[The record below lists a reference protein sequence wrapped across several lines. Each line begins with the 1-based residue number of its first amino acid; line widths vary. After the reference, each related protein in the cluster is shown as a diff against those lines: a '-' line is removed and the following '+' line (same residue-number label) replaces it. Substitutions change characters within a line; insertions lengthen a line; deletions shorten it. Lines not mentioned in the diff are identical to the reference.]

1 MTITQRVVRNARRRG
16 VTIVSRKRWGTL
28 RVLTYQWRRINKK
41 HSLLPTKPADTLWQ
55 HITVTRPSGDF
66 NADVRKVEDIG
77 WFRFGTGT
85 SYNFLVDMTTGKVAL
100 GMPLDAKG
108 AHTLN
113 EKHIPGYSYD
123 QNAVSLAVAVIGM
136 PDTPLSHDA
145 KLAITRLV
153 AAMIDE
159 GALTMWHDYNP
170 HSMVAAKDCP
180 CDITRDAMPDIN
192 KGARRL
198 ARS

>member
-16 VTIVSRKRWGTL
+16 VTIYSRKRWGTL
-28 RVLTYQWRRINKK
+28 RVLTYQWRRIFKK

-66 NADVRKVEDIG
+66 KADVRKVEDIG

-85 SYNFLVDMTTGKVAL
+85 SYNFLVDMTTGEAAL

-113 EKHIPGYSYD
+113 VKHIPGYSFD

-136 PDTPLSHDA
+136 PDTELSHAA
-145 KLAITRLV
+145 KLTITRLV

-159 GALTMWHDYNP
+159 GALTMGHDYNP

-180 CDITRDAMPDIN
+180 CDNTREAMPEIN